1 MKVKGKLKGREI
13 ILEKELGISGEVE
26 VEINFPRGGVESF
39 EIEEET
45 DSFIQYAKERANP
58 SISLAQVRRELS
70 SIKGNLSE
78 SISMQ
83 REERG

>member
-39 EIEEET
+39 EIEEES
-45 DSFIQYAKERANP
+45 DPFIQYVKGRANP
-58 SISLAQVRRELS
+58 RTSLAQVRRELS

-78 SISMQ
+78 TISMQ
-83 REERG
+83 REER